1 MKNLIL
7 ILLSFQFSLYAQN
20 DILNNKI
27 DSIISSA
34 IKLNAFPGAQIV
46 VLKDG
51 EETSGVGQFIKYR
64 KFFCD
69 NCVIKKIVK
78 INQQLQELFFIQSWL
93 KFIIVFR

>member
-1 MKNLIL
+1 MKSLIL

-51 EETSGVGQFIKYR
+51 EK
-64 KFFCD
+64 
-69 NCVIKKIVK
+69 
-78 INQQLQELFFIQSWL
+78 L
-93 KFIIVFR
+93 